1 MKVENPGKK
10 INRKRFTDSFNVDHD
25 VVLFCL
31 KELLGE
37 VLEYF
42 FLWRFPVQSCQIV
55 LGIGIH
61 QQRQTL
67 LKASGRLI
75 LNDFIDINLIAEL
88 SVQYSSLEAG
98 ADWQ

>member
-25 VVLFCL
+25 VVKLFCL

-42 FLWRFPVQSCQIV
+42 FLRRFPVQSCQIV

-61 QQRQTL
+61 Q
-67 LKASGRLI
+67 
-75 LNDFIDINLIAEL
+75 
-88 SVQYSSLEAG
+88 
-98 ADWQ
+98 

>member
-1 MKVENPGKK
+1 M
-10 INRKRFTDSFNVDHD
+10 DHD
-25 VVLFCL
+25 VVRLFCF

-67 LKASGRLI
+67 LKSSRCGLI
-75 LNDFIDINLIAEL
+75 SYYCIDINLIAEL
-88 SVQYSSLEAG
+88 AIKYSGLEA
-98 ADWQ
+98 ATDWQ